1 MRAGARALLPTSSPF
16 FSVRRRFVSTHSTRR
31 TVGAGVCDQCVALAP
46 VVMVTVRATHSET
59 NDPPRSCV
67 SACSRSPV
75 RSRSR
80 STTVRG
86 ACLALPR
93 VCVCVCVRARAR
105 VRIQVEVFRNAL
117 EALYGGSCEL
127 LRFANRMISFF
138 SAVGSMQEACTTGE
152 EMDERD
158 RDIFF
163 FGRWIDSFVD
173 RLLFGL
179 KFEGEERCW
188 EADVLF
194 GIGLLFLG
202 LFRIDTRFSN

>member
-1 MRAGARALLPTSSPF
+1 
-16 FSVRRRFVSTHSTRR
+16 
-31 TVGAGVCDQCVALAP
+31 
-46 VVMVTVRATHSET
+46 
-59 NDPPRSCV
+59 
-67 SACSRSPV
+67 
-75 RSRSR
+75 
-80 STTVRG
+80 
-86 ACLALPR
+86 
-93 VCVCVCVRARAR
+93 
-105 VRIQVEVFRNAL
+105 
-117 EALYGGSCEL
+117 
-127 LRFANRMISFF
+127 
-138 SAVGSMQEACTTGE
+138 MQEACTTGE